1 MALKSRATMADAGF
15 FTEANLSRLRF
26 DSGKSALQHLKIE
39 AMKHGFEISSNNSMR
54 SSYINVYCS
63 KGGRQRGDHTTKVGC
78 EWGFCI
84 APVNDTLTEWGL
96 VRLRLEHNHEL
107 TPDKYSIYTLPAD
120 KQDLIRKMLDTG
132 ISPTHIQRFLI
143 NSGDKE
149 LSTLQIRKLAGR
161 ASEFRRS
168 ETEDLRHYM
177 QSVDGFVARMETR
190 MDGTLYVHA
199 VFTAMPFE
207 QENLKRFG
215 DVIWLDGTQRQ
226 NYLNWEIIPVTVID
240 QFKRIRSGGVFFV
253 SRGDQEVIE
262 WILRTLLDIECVR
275 QDLETIITDED
286 SAFIPAFETVVG
298 AFNRDSERSDI
309 NHVLCAFH
317 KEQNFIRKLMKCGLS
332 KIQCEEAKDLFKI
345 VCYSSHRKACDD
357 AISDLKKLST
367 KLAKYIEKHVVP
379 LLDRFARAY
388 LSDVFTKG
396 YNTTS
401 PAESHNNMIKSG
413 MVSGR
418 VYTLKQM
425 RIDITATHRGAEI
438 SFRDRISSSF
448 VNDHF
453 TYTIH
458 ELMLSP
464 KIREQ
469 IDIAISKSRD
479 YSVCLANGSVIHPDM
494 PQYKYKIVDGCC
506 TCGKTVHAGLPCAHL
521 LALMAKEGQDLEQDF
536 PIDTISKKWVIDSE
550 DAVLIPV
557 NRDGQIEDDVAEAE
571 EGLPEDLA
579 DEVFPASNPLDEP
592 IGNGCFE
599 ERDLITV
606 LTDKDRFAEQK
617 ERYLSLYHLAKT
629 VASIGSRDREVSVQ
643 LRDRLQTMLDELLG
657 LPETVARA
665 SQQASSSAS
674 EEEESAPTSDDGEVH
689 DVQEVT
695 RRGRGRPRKEPPLAE
710 RFPKSRKCLL
720 CGGTHQIQNCAKYEA
735 FAAAVEHNEGIE
747 AGEKRRCS
755 VCRGIGHNK
764 KSCGWVFKPKKR

>member
-143 NSGDKE
+143 NSGEKE

-161 ASEFRRS
+161 GGEFRQS
-168 ETEDLRHYM
+168 ETEELRDYM
-177 QSVDGFVARMETR
+177 QSVDGLVTRMETR

-262 WILRTLLDIECVR
+262 WILQTLLDDETVR
-275 QDLETIITDED
+275 QNLETIITDED
-286 SAFIPAFETVVG
+286 SAFIPAFDKVVG

-357 AISDLKKLST
+357 AIGDLKRLSAKLS
-367 KLAKYIEKHVVP
+367 KYIEKHVVP
-379 LLDRFARAY
+379 ILDKFARAY
-388 LSDVFTKG
+388 LADVFTKG

-413 MVSGR
+413 MISGR
-418 VYTLKQM
+418 VYSLKQM

-453 TYTIH
+453 TFTIH
-458 ELMLSP
+458 GLMLAP

-469 IDIAISKSRD
+469 IDIAIRQSRD
-479 YSVCLANGSVIHPDM
+479 YSVCLADGSVIHPDT
-494 PQYKYKIVDGCC
+494 PQYKYKIADGRC
-506 TCGKTVHAGLPCAHL
+506 TCGKDLHSGLPCAHL
-521 LALMAKEGQDLEQDF
+521 LALMAKEGQDVENEF
-536 PIDTISKKWVIDSE
+536 PIDKISEKWVIPSE

-557 NRDGQIEDDVAEAE
+557 NRDGQIEDDAEEDE

-579 DEVFPASNPLDEP
+579 DEVFPVSNPLDEP
-592 IGNGCFE
+592 IGNGCFD
-599 ERDLITV
+599 ERDLITA
-606 LTDKDRFAEQK
+606 LTDKDRFAQQK
-617 ERYLSLYHLAKT
+617 ERYLSLFHLAKT

-643 LRDRLQTMLDELLG
+643 LRDRLQGILDELLG
-657 LPETVARA
+657 LPETVAGA
-665 SQQASSSAS
+665 SQHASSSAS
-674 EEEESAPTSDDGEVH
+674 EEEDAAPASEDEEVQ
-689 DVQEVT
+689 DVQEVV
-695 RRGRGRPRKEPPLAE
+695 RRGRGRPRKEPSLAE
-710 RFPKSRKCLL
+710 RFPKRRKCFL
-720 CGGTHQIQNCAKYEA
+720 CGGMHRIQNCTKYEA

-747 AGEKRRCS
+747 AGDKRRCA
-755 VCRGIGHNK
+755 VCRGIGHNR